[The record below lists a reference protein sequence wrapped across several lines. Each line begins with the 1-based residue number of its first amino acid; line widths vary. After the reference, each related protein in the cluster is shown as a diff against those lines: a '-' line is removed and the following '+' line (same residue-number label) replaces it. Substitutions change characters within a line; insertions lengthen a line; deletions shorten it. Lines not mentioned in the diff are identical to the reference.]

1 MTKFHFFII
10 LFFICSCTN
19 TFRQKDPQG
28 EEFLGKEVWTKT
40 NLHLFQKQYIYWQN
54 YLSGELLPVGTPLR
68 LKEVYTEEAIL
79 TDTSNNDFIV
89 HWKVNES
96 TAFKDVFNQYFLLED
111 PKPSLQKMSANIIE
125 SISLGEVKRGMLKQ
139 HVIVSLGYPPAMEDP
154 YSKEVWIY
162 WESEFR
168 KRAIYFED
176 DKVTNIIYSE

>member
-19 TFRQKDPQG
+19 AFRQKDPAG

-79 TDTSNNDFIV
+79 TDTNNNDLIQCFFGSGIQRRHTQNV
-89 HWKVNES
+89 EFQVLN
-96 TAFKDVFNQYFLLED
+96 
-111 PKPSLQKMSANIIE
+111 
-125 SISLGEVKRGMLKQ
+125 
-139 HVIVSLGYPPAMEDP
+139 
-154 YSKEVWIY
+154 
-162 WESEFR
+162 SEL
-168 KRAIYFED
+168 
-176 DKVTNIIYSE
+176 

>member
-19 TFRQKDPQG
+19 AFRQKDPAG

-79 TDTSNNDFIV
+79 TDTNNNDFIV

-96 TAFKDVFNQYFLLED
+96 TNFKDIFNQYFLLED
-111 PKPSLQKMSANIIE
+111 PKPSLQKMRADVIE

-154 YSKEVWIY
+154 YSKDVWIY
-162 WESEFR
+162 WESEFH